1 METSDVRSDDMLP
14 DLPTLTDPDL
24 TWITIIL
31 DRSGSMA
38 SARESTVA
46 GFNEFV
52 RDQKK
57 LPGQARLKLVQ
68 FDDQYDEVFDL
79 PLSEVPELTQDT
91 FVPRGWTALYDAQG
105 KTITTLQEN
114 ISKLSS
120 AERPSKVVI
129 VTLTDGMDNK
139 SKEYSKTSIASLNDK
154 MKNEYK
160 WQLVYLGANQDAVA
174 VGGGMNYFTS
184 QSLSYKMDRMGQAM
198 NVASSSV
205 SRLRSMSPISFSRL
219 APSEVEEVMAFTEE
233 ERKIAIGK
241 PDDKDAVNP
250 AVTSRSDNA

>member
-129 VTLTDGMDNK
+129 VTLT
-139 SKEYSKTSIASLNDK
+139 A
-154 MKNEYK
+154 
-160 WQLVYLGANQDAVA
+160 QRRAPQDPMTLPPIPIPVN
-174 VGGGMNYFTS
+174 VG
-184 QSLSYKMDRMGQAM
+184 
-198 NVASSSV
+198 
-205 SRLRSMSPISFSRL
+205 
-219 APSEVEEVMAFTEE
+219 
-233 ERKIAIGK
+233 
-241 PDDKDAVNP
+241 DAC
-250 AVTSRSDNA
+250 S